1 MLTLSTPTS
10 LPLQCSSGFRTV
22 EPYLSPG
29 NREVG
34 RLSLKLYCADLFCG
48 AGGTS
53 SGLVAAAQEL
63 GLEVELIAIN
73 HWPVAIATH
82 SANYPQARHIC
93 ARIEEVRPREIVPGG
108 RLHLLVASPECT
120 FHSVA
125 RGGRPIEDQKRVP
138 AWGVIQWVQELFV
151 DNVVIENVPEFK
163 RWGPLGANGK
173 PLKRRAGETYHAFL
187 QALRSLGY
195 RVEEKILCCADYGD
209 ATTRKRLFIVATR
222 KGSPTWPVPSHAPRE
237 KIVVQ
242 SSLFPDPLKPWRP
255 AREIIDWEL
264 KGKNIFGRKKPL
276 AEKTL
281 RRIAAGM
288 RKING
293 LDIEPFLV
301 MLYGTNKTRSVDQP
315 LPTVTANGQHIGLC
329 EPFLLSQASGGA
341 PRTVEEPVPTICAK
355 GAVQMVEPFLIPLFN
370 ETETQE
376 PPTSSVDELAS
387 PLTGQKGTGVVAPYL
402 IASDHQSGNGPY
414 VKSVEEPTPTITTKA
429 RLGLAEPFLIGA
441 GGPERAGGP
450 RSVEKPLNTVLT
462 RPSMGIVEPFIV
474 PQFSEHEVRSV
485 DGPLNTITTSS
496 RGIGLVEPFLVAS
509 GGPEGKGRNPKSV
522 DEPLDTVLTEN
533 HDALVQPF
541 VVAVNHGDGSTPSND
556 RCRPVEDPLPTLTC
570 KNGFGIVEPF
580 LLPHQHGNDTEQN
593 VRSVEQPM
601 PTVTATSSD
610 MFLIEPYVS
619 KYYGTG
625 ACKRV
630 DEPLDA
636 VTTQDRFGLVE
647 PYLIPVGNDRYLGI
661 RFRMLQPHELAGAQG
676 FARDYKFHGNKSTQ
690 VKQIGNAVPH
700 YTAKAL
706 CLERLQQYSK
716 RDGEAPLRR
725 RRA

>member
-1 MLTLSTPTS
+1 M
-10 LPLQCSSGFRTV
+10 
-22 EPYLSPG
+22 
-29 NREVG
+29 
-34 RLSLKLYCADLFCG
+34 KLYCADLFCG

-53 SGLVAAAQEL
+53 SGLVAAAREL

-82 SANYPQARHIC
+82 SANYPWARHIC
-93 ARIEEVRPREIVPGG
+93 ARIEEVQPRDVVPGG

-151 DNVVIENVPEFK
+151 DSVVIENVPEFK

-173 PLKRRAGETYHAFL
+173 PLKRRAGETYEAFL

-195 RVEEKILCCADYGD
+195 RVEEKVLCCADYGD
-209 ATTRKRLFIVATR
+209 ATTRRRLFIVATR
-222 KGSPTWPVPSHAPRE
+222 KGTPSWPVPSHGPRE
-237 KIVVQ
+237 KITLQ
-242 SSLFPDPLKPWRP
+242 SSLFPESLKPWRA

-264 KGKNIFGRKKPL
+264 KGKNVFGRKKPL
-276 AEKTL
+276 AEKTM

-288 RKING
+288 KKING

-301 MLYGTNKTRSVDQP
+301 MLYGTNNTRSVDQP

-341 PRTVEEPVPTICAK
+341 PRPVEEPVPTICAR
-355 GAVQMVEPFLIPLFN
+355 GAVQMVEPFLIPLFD
-370 ETETQE
+370 EREDQESRTQ
-376 PPTSSVDELAS
+376 TVDE
-387 PLTGQKGTGVVAPYL
+387 P
-402 IASDHQSGNGPY
+402 I
-414 VKSVEEPTPTITTKA
+414 PTPTTTTKS

-441 GGPERAGGP
+441 GGPERAGEP

-462 RPSMGIVEPFIV
+462 RPSMGIVEPF
-474 PQFSEHEVRSV
+474 
-485 DGPLNTITTSS
+485 
-496 RGIGLVEPFLVAS
+496 LVAA
-509 GGPEGKGRNPKSV
+509 GGPEGKGRNPKRV

-541 VVAVNHGDGSTPSND
+541 VVAVNHGDGSTAPND

-580 LLPHQHGNDTEQN
+580 LLPHQHGNDTDQN

-610 MFLIEPYVS
+610 LFLVEPYIS

-625 ACKRV
+625 ICQPVA
-630 DEPLDA
+630 EPLDT
-636 VTTQDRFGLVE
+636 VTTKDRFGLVE
-647 PYLIPVGNDRYLGI
+647 PYLLPVGENRYLGI
-661 RFRMLQPHELAGAQG
+661 RFRMLQPHELAAAQG
-676 FARDYKFHGNKSTQ
+676 FAKSYKFHGNKSTQ

-700 YTAKAL
+700 HTAKAL
-706 CLERLQQYSK
+706 CQEQLKRYVRRGEGQGLYRQQ
-716 RDGEAPLRR
+716 A
-725 RRA
+725 

>member
-1 MLTLSTPTS
+1 L
-10 LPLQCSSGFRTV
+10 R
-22 EPYLSPG
+22 
-29 NREVG
+29 
-34 RLSLKLYCADLFCG
+34 LYCADLFCG

-53 SGLVAAAQEL
+53 SGLVAAAHEL
-63 GLEVELIAIN
+63 GLDVELIAIN

-82 SANYPQARHIC
+82 SANYPWARHIC
-93 ARIEEVRPREIVPGG
+93 ARIEEVQPRDVVPGG

-151 DNVVIENVPEFK
+151 DSVLIENVPEFK

-173 PLKRRAGETYHAFL
+173 PLKRRAGETYQAFL

-195 RVEEKILCCADYGD
+195 RVEEKVLCCADYGD
-209 ATTRKRLFIVATR
+209 ATTRRRLFIVATR
-222 KGSPTWPVPSHAPRE
+222 KGVPAWPVPSHGPRE
-237 KIVVQ
+237 KITIQ
-242 SSLFPDPLKPWRP
+242 SSLFPKSLQPWRP

-276 AEKTL
+276 AEKTM

-288 RKING
+288 KKING

-315 LPTVTANGQHIGLC
+315 LPTVTASGQHIGLC

-341 PRTVEEPVPTICAK
+341 PRPVEEPVPTICAR
-355 GAVQMVEPFLIPLFN
+355 GAVQMVEPFLIPFFG
-370 ETETQE
+370 EREDQE
-376 PPTSSVDELAS
+376 PRTHTVHEPVPTV
-387 PLTGQKGTGVVAPYL
+387 G
-402 IASDHQSGNGPY
+402 
-414 VKSVEEPTPTITTKA
+414 KA
-429 RLGLAEPFLIGA
+429 RLGLAEPFL
-441 GGPERAGGP
+441 
-450 RSVEKPLNTVLT
+450 
-462 RPSMGIVEPFIV
+462 
-474 PQFSEHEVRSV
+474 
-485 DGPLNTITTSS
+485 
-496 RGIGLVEPFLVAS
+496 VAA
-509 GGPEGKGRNPKSV
+509 GGPEGKGRNPKSIN
-522 DEPLDTVLTEN
+522 EPLDTVLTEN

-541 VVAVNHGDGSTPSND
+541 VVTVNHGDGGTVPND

-570 KNGFGIVEPF
+570 KNGFGVVEPF
-580 LLPHQHGNDTEQN
+580 LLPHQHGNDTDQN

-610 MFLIEPYVS
+610 VFLVEPYVS

-625 ACKRV
+625 ICQPVA
-630 DEPLDA
+630 EALDT
-636 VTTQDRFGLVE
+636 VTTKDRFGLVE
-647 PYLIPVGNDRYLGI
+647 PYLIPVGDNRYLGI
-661 RFRMLQPHELAGAQG
+661 RFRMLQPHELAAAQG
-676 FARDYKFHGNKSTQ
+676 FAKSYKFHGNKSTQ

-706 CLERLQQYSK
+706 CREQLK
-716 RDGEAPLRR
+716 RYVSAQ
-725 RRA
+725 